1 MKHDE
6 FEARQRAARV
16 VYVLDS
22 LCQMRDIDKLKE
34 LLPEGHL
41 LKEETVEE
49 ILCGNATL
57 VIDWNEDGS
66 IKDWGILD

>member
-1 MKHDE
+1 
-6 FEARQRAARV
+6 
-16 VYVLDS
+16 
-22 LCQMRDIDKLKE
+22 MRDIDKLKE

-41 LKEETVEE
+41 LREETIEE

-66 IKDWGILD
+66 IKDWGILN

>member
-1 MKHDE
+1 MIQYLQE
-6 FEARQRAARV
+6 VRI
-16 VYVLDS
+16 
-22 LCQMRDIDKLKE
+22 MRDIDKLKE

-41 LKEETVEE
+41 LREETIEE

-66 IKDWGILD
+66 IKDWGIL